1 MFPYIAI
8 EKMQGLAQGGKK
20 NNYHGIPVVVLLI
33 ILISFRTAFSL

>member
-8 EKMQGLAQGGKK
+8 EIMQGVAQGRKK